1 MEVPRL
7 RKKYISMIV
16 QCADL
21 NVTLSSVCPCTTA
34 WHMEGS
40 LRCCNEII
48 VIYTWKWYF
57 SRERAR
63 GNARAVDRDG
73 HSVAARLEPRQ
84 RQFPG
89 TAVLRQRGRY
99 SLARPRCS
107 CDADT
112 MVSEHDVARG
122 KGPKACVK
130 SGRWQVSVIER
141 EACACLARRFPDLI
155 AYGGTTEHF
164 VI

>member
-1 MEVPRL
+1 M
-7 RKKYISMIV
+7 
-16 QCADL
+16 
-21 NVTLSSVCPCTTA
+21 TA

-40 LRCCNEII
+40 LRYCNKII
-48 VIYTWKWYF
+48 VFYMWNLYF
-57 SRERAR
+57 SRERAG
-63 GNARAVDRDG
+63 GNARAVDRNG

-112 MVSEHDVARG
+112 IVSEHDVARG
-122 KGPKACVK
+122 KGPKACVE
-130 SGRWQVSVIER
+130 SGRWQVFVIGR
-141 EACACLARRFPDLI
+141 EACACLARRFIDLI
-155 AYGGTTEHF
+155 AYRGTTAQF
-164 VI
+164 VT